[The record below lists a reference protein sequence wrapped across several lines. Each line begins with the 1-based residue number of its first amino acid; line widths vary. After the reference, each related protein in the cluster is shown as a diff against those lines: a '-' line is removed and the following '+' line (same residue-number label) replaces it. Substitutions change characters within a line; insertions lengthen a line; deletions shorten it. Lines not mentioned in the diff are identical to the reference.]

1 MKIRSE
7 NFIAEIFFATV
18 MLVVLL
24 GIYYPLTQIMP
35 SYGLDAG
42 WAYAMNEA
50 IATKKRIGT
59 EIIFTFGPYAHVYTQ
74 MYHPATEKMM
84 LAGSAYLIA
93 TTFFLISYNALNSK
107 KIYFSVLF
115 FVASFFANMDAVL
128 FAIPLMFC
136 IAIFYHQKIL
146 AGKNIYWRKISFFN
160 IAFAA
165 TCLGFL
171 PLIKGSILI
180 YVLMVLAVSVAILVF
195 RKSYL
200 IAAIVATFPIVSILF
215 FWQLSGQRIE
225 DIFHYATS
233 LMPII
238 FGYSPAMGKVGSQI
252 EEAVYV
258 LLVIGVCFSL
268 AKETKAL
275 TSEKL
280 YLLIS
285 IFLYSFFCFKA
296 GYTRHDG
303 HGYIAMFALIFLF
316 LALNPVIS
324 TNHRKRKI
332 GITITISVIFFFL
345 MYFKYGFND
354 SHFKKIMAEKNLIS
368 KATKGLPLSNKI
380 KLIKENFSTEEIFE
394 ISKTSFSFKNFWPEK
409 LFKHQNNN
417 DLFLKS
423 NKEIIRQCGFNFY
436 FNGSVDVFTVH
447 QECALANNWIWNP
460 RPIFQSYSAY
470 SPALL
475 KTNQSHFSSKGAP
488 DNVIFQLHV
497 IDGRLPS
504 AEDGLSQF
512 ELIRGY
518 KLVEETSDSLLLKKM
533 PVRKNLTLEKKSYL
547 PANFG
552 QEISLPSFTGPLFMT
567 IDVSPSLIDI
577 IFGVLYKNNP
587 LFLYLTLED
596 GERKR
601 YRIVPNMTETP
612 FIVSPNIDNLSDF
625 KAVLIN
631 PSGNSF
637 GKKPVSIR
645 IDTDQPKIGR
655 TPSFGISLFQLRQS

>member
-1 MKIRSE
+1 MKIQVE
-7 NFIAEIFFATV
+7 NFIGEIFFAAAI
-18 MLVVLL
+18 LVVLF
-24 GIYYPLTQIMP
+24 GIYYPLTQTMP

-50 IATKKRIGT
+50 IATQKRIGT

-84 LAGSAYLIA
+84 LMGSTFLIA
-93 TTFFLISYNALNSK
+93 STFFLVSYNALNSK
-107 KIYFSVLF
+107 KIYFSILF
-115 FVASFFANMDAVL
+115 FIASFFANMDVAL

-146 AGKNIYWRKISFFN
+146 AEKMVYWRKISFFN
-160 IAFAA
+160 IAFSA

-171 PLIKGSILI
+171 PLIKGSLLI
-180 YVLMVLAVSVAILVF
+180 YVLMVLAASVAILVF

-200 IAAIVATFPIVSILF
+200 IASIIATFPIVSMLF
-215 FWQLSGQRIE
+215 FWRLSGQRIE

-238 FGYSPAMGKVGSQI
+238 FGYSAAMGKVGSHF

-258 LLVIGVCFSL
+258 LLVLGICVSL
-268 AKETKAL
+268 AKETEVPK
-275 TSEKL
+275 SEKL
-280 YLLIS
+280 YLLLS

-303 HGYIAMFALIFLF
+303 HGYIAMFALIFLL

-324 TNHRKRKI
+324 ANHGKTRI
-332 GITITISVIFFFL
+332 GIISIISVIFFFL

-354 SHFKKIMAEKNLIS
+354 SHFKKIIAEKNLAS
-368 KATKGLPLSNKI
+368 KATKGLSLPNKI
-380 KLIKENFSTEEIFE
+380 KLIDENFTSEEIFK

-409 LFKHQNNN
+409 FFKYQNNN

-423 NKEIIRQCGFNFY
+423 KKEIIRQCGFNFH
-436 FNGSVDVFTVH
+436 FNGSVDIFTVH
-447 QECALANNWIWNP
+447 QECALANDWIWNP

-475 KTNQSHFSSKGAP
+475 KINQNHFFSKVAP

-533 PVRKNLTLEKKSYL
+533 PIRKDLTLEKKSYL
-547 PANFG
+547 TANFG
-552 QEISLPSFTGPLFMT
+552 QEIS
-567 IDVSPSLIDI
+567 
-577 IFGVLYKNNP
+577 
-587 LFLYLTLED
+587 
-596 GERKR
+596 
-601 YRIVPNMTETP
+601 
-612 FIVSPNIDNLSDF
+612 
-625 KAVLIN
+625 
-631 PSGNSF
+631 
-637 GKKPVSIR
+637 
-645 IDTDQPKIGR
+645 
-655 TPSFGISLFQLRQS
+655 